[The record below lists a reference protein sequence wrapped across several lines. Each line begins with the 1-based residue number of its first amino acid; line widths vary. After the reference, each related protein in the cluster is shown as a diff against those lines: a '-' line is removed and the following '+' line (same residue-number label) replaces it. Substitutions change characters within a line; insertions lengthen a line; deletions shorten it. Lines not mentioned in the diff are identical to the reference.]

1 MDPILLRSLFV
12 RRDSTM
18 LEVMCRINETAQGI
32 ALLVDAWERLLD
44 TITDGDLRRA
54 VLAGVDLHKS
64 ISELRTEQHRPFT
77 MPVGTPR
84 EELARLMR
92 ERKVRHIPL
101 VNDGL
106 RVVDMVQLSDFLVG
120 ATGGRLGISAVVM
133 AGGLGTR
140 LHPLTKEPPKPML
153 PLGEKP
159 VAEHIIDKLK
169 KNGIRQVYMAT
180 HYKAE
185 AFTDHFGD
193 GRAFGMHI
201 DYIQEE
207 TPLGTAGVLAVIPKG
222 EDPLLVINGDILT
235 ELSYEA
241 MLRFHQE
248 YEADMTVGVRQFEFN
263 VPYGVVDME
272 GMELRQVREKP
283 THQFFVNAGVYL
295 LERAVAQHVPTGCR
309 FDMPQLIEILLSL
322 RKKVIGF
329 PISEYWLDI
338 GLPADYEQARSD
350 VQAGRYAQ

>member
-1 MDPILLRSLFV
+1 MDPILLKSLFV
-12 RRDSTM
+12 KRDDTM
-18 LEVMCRINETAQGI
+18 LEIMCRINETAQGI
-32 ALLVDAWERLLD
+32 ALLVDAEERLLD

-54 VLAGVDLHKS
+54 VLAGVDLHKA
-64 ISELRTEQHRPFT
+64 ITELRKEQHRPFT
-77 MPVGTPR
+77 MPEGTPR
-84 EELARLMR
+84 GELARLMH
-92 ERKVRHIPL
+92 ERKLRHIPL
-101 VNDGL
+101 VNDTQS
-106 RVVDMVQLSDFLVG
+106 VVDMVQLSDFLVG
-120 ATGGRLGISAVVM
+120 TAAVGRGVSAVVM

-140 LHPLTKEPPKPML
+140 LRPLTNETPKPML
-153 PLGEKP
+153 QLGDKP

-185 AFTDHFGD
+185 AYTDHCGD
-193 GRAFGMHI
+193 GRAFGMQI
-201 DYIQEE
+201 DYIHEE
-207 TPLGTAGVLAVIPKG
+207 TPLGTAGVLAVVPKG
-222 EDPLLVINGDILT
+222 ENPLLVINGDILT

-283 THQFFVNAGVYL
+283 TERLFVNAGVYL

-322 RKKVIGF
+322 RKRVIGF

-338 GLPADYEQARSD
+338 GRPADYEQARSD